1 MRLYLLFS
9 ILVLK
14 TFAFGQVTE
23 DFSDGDFTNNPT
35 WSGTTSDYIVNSSQ
49 QLQLNN
55 TIAATSYLSTPHQLT
70 TLNGKE
76 WRFYIK
82 QSFAGSGSN
91 YGSVFLTADNAD
103 LTLAQNG
110 YYLQFGE
117 AGSIDAIRLY
127 K

>member
-23 DFSDGDFTNNPT
+23 DFTDSDFSTNPT
-35 WSGTTSDYIVNSSQ
+35 WNGSTADYIVNSSQ

-55 TIAATSYLSTPHQLT
+55 TIAATSYLSIPHQLT
-70 TLNGKE
+70 TLSGKE

-91 YGSVFLTADNAD
+91 YGRVFLTADNTD
-103 LTLAQNG
+103 LC
-110 YYLQFGE
+110 YSF
-117 AGSIDAIRLY
+117 I
-127 K
+127 